1 MILVTGASGFVG
13 LHLVRTLSAQGS
25 TVRALYH
32 MHEPSA
38 ADKQL
43 KGVEW
48 QKADLLDVYDVA
60 EVMKGVTDVY
70 HCAAIVSFDPELH
83 ERMLFFNAEST
94 ANVVNEALI
103 QGVRRLVY
111 MSSIA
116 ALGRPEAAEKEIT
129 EEEQWGESKYNSAYG
144 LSKYMAETEV
154 WRAIGEGLDAV
165 ILNPGIILGEG
176 DWSKGSAG
184 LMNIAW
190 KEFPFYTKG
199 VTAWV
204 DVQDVVRLLTT
215 IMDTDITAE
224 RFVVSAGNYSFREIF
239 TMMAASLN
247 RKPPRFFANNLM
259 TGIIWR
265 LSKVMTLAGRRV
277 TITRETANNANA
289 LSYYSNKKLLNTLP
303 EFSYTPIQHTIE
315 RMAKA
320 FVQRQAG
327 K

>member
-25 TVRALYH
+25 AVRALYH
-32 MHEPSA
+32 SHEPMT
-38 ADKQL
+38 ADSQL

-48 QKADLLDVYDVA
+48 RKADLLDIYDV
-60 EVMKGVTDVY
+60 EQVMTGVTEVY
-70 HCAAIVSFDPELH
+70 HCAAIVSFDPKMH

-190 KEFPFYTKG
+190 KEFPFYTRG

-204 DVQDVVRLLTT
+204 DVQDVVKLLIT
-215 IMDTDITAE
+215 IMGTEIAAE
-224 RFVVSAGNYSFREIF
+224 RFVVSTGNYSFREIF

-265 LSKVMTLAGRRV
+265 LSKVMALAGRRAI
-277 TITRETANNANA
+277 ITRETANNANA
-289 LSYYSNKKLLNTLP
+289 LSYYSNKKLLNTLT
-303 EFSYTPIQHTIE
+303 EFSYTPIQQTID

-320 FVQRQAG
+320 FLRQQTG